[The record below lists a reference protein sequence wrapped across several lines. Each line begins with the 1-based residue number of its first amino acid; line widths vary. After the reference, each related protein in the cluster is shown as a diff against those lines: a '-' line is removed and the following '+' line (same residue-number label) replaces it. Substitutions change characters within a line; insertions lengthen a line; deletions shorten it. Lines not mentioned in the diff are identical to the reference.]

1 MRRLMLLALGVVA
14 ASTACSKQG
23 SAPPVSATATLAD
36 SAEQVMINIHFMLTD
51 KGVAR
56 GELFADTAYIF
67 DENRRYDLRKVR
79 TTFNTASGA
88 KDGVMSADRGK
99 YSLNQQVLE
108 GYGNVVI
115 VTNDGAAPIDRVLLQ
130 IGPLTKAGAFLLAR
144 FQIAAGTTMH
154 LDLRQALEHGE
165 QLLCYTPIAPINVA
179 VTGYVFSSTKSQ

>member
-1 MRRLMLLALGVVA
+1 MRRTVMIGLALVCGA
-14 ASTACSKQG
+14 AACKKQG
-23 SAPPVSATATLAD
+23 SAPPVSAAATLAD
-36 SAEQVMINIHFMLTD
+36 SAEQVMVNIHFVLTD

-108 GYGNVVI
+108 GFGNVVI
-115 VTNDGAAPIDRVLLQ
+115 VTNDGRKITTPHLRYMQGLNEVSSDSAFT
-130 IGPLTKAGAFLLAR
+130 LTRPGQTLSGVGFKADPQLTR
-144 FQIAAGTTMH
+144 FQAFGAGRSRGSIT
-154 LDLRQALEHGE
+154 L
-165 QLLCYTPIAPINVA
+165 P
-179 VTGYVFSSTKSQ
+179 SQ